1 VATELYKDQ
10 EFAEAIQMYQ
20 HTESCC
26 MKVLQRHDLSL
37 DDEEEVEK
45 QLSLCRLSRSLCHF
59 QLLQYPLSLTCCEYV
74 VQDKVSSQI
83 HKTKA
88 IIRIGQCFNK
98 MAGQKGAANKAVLLT
113 HALEYAKLAEKIL
126 TEDEELPRDL
136 MSSTTMLLKTINQQ
150 LQSTKFDYAKGLNS
164 LSEVSDARPGGSAAS
179 PEPSSKKPARKN
191 QGRYDTSSSDS
202 DSNSAYASNQ
212 KRRGATSSYAGVNSQ
227 SQDLH
232 GNPYALRTQRFARF
246 PGIRNEGATCW
257 GNCILQVIYHIRSLR
272 VRLQQVAAEIYQQ
285 ANPEDSIVVG
295 VLLHV
300 FAVMDRNTAAPGHEA
315 LGSVSALSLW
325 RACETNVCALLC
337 SHSNFHAMSGV
348 MTRDSPRR

>member
-1 VATELYKDQ
+1 
-10 EFAEAIQMYQ
+10 MYQ

-26 MKVLQRHDLSL
+26 TRVLQRHDLSL

-45 QLSLCRLSRSLCHF
+45 QLSLCRLSRSLCHY
-59 QLLQYPLSLTCCEYV
+59 QLSQFEASLTCCKYV
-74 VQDKVSSQI
+74 VQDKVSSST

-88 IIRIGQCFNK
+88 IIRMGQCFQK
-98 MAGQKGAANKAVLLT
+98 MAGQKGANKALLLT
-113 HALEYAKLAEKIL
+113 HALEYAKLAENIL
-126 TEDEELPRDL
+126 TKDQELPRDL
-136 MSSTTMLLKTINQQ
+136 MGSTTMLLKSINQQ

-179 PEPSSKKPARKN
+179 PEPSSKKPTRQN
-191 QGRYDTSSSDS
+191 QGRYDSSSSDS
-202 DSNSAYASNQ
+202 DSNSAYASSQ
-212 KRRGATSSYAGVNSQ
+212 KRRGATSSYAGVNSH
-227 SQDLH
+227 SQALH

-272 VRLQQVAAEIYQQ
+272 VRLQQVATEIYQQ

-337 SHSNFHAMSGV
+337 SHSNLQAISRV
-348 MTRDSPRR
+348 MTRDAPRR